1 MRVESS
7 KRAAEWKTRY
17 VRIVCAIQVV
27 LEYFA
32 FLIAIHSKNRQVQ
45 STFVKFET
53 LAKPASPVRCIP
65 ECKCPFLYYR
75 RITIIHLKSKVRHK
89 THYAHY
95 AAGRT
100 F

>member
-17 VRIVCAIQVV
+17 VRIVRAVQFV

-32 FLIAIHSKNRQVQ
+32 FLIATHSKNRQVQ
-45 STFVKFET
+45 YTFVKFET
-53 LAKPASPVRCIP
+53 LAKPAKPTSHASPVRCIP
-65 ECKCPFLYYR
+65 ECKWPFL
-75 RITIIHLKSKVRHK
+75 
-89 THYAHY
+89 
-95 AAGRT
+95 